1 MKRNYLVSGHNQD
14 LTQGEFSF
22 TAELDFAFLGLRT
35 DGILI
40 TSFFENRTIT
50 ANECE
55 MMVALLEEKLGKRK
69 YRMLLYS
76 TATTYFDKSALSFSA
91 SERGQSFSV
100 VEAYITSNFLH
111 KIIGIIYVYFNRPKV
126 PTKIFTDK
134 SKAIEWLKNF
144 QDE

>member
-1 MKRNYLVSGHNQD
+1 MKRNYLVSGSAQD

-22 TAELDFAFLGLRT
+22 TAELDFAFLGLRI

-50 ANECE
+50 AYECE
-55 MMVALLEEKLGKRK
+55 MMVALLEEKLGKRR

-76 TATTYFDKSALSFSA
+76 TSTTYFDKSALSFSA

-100 VEAYITSNFLH
+100 AEAYITSNLLH
-111 KIIGIIYVYFNRPKV
+111 KIIGIIYVYFDRPKV

-134 SKAIEWLKNF
+134 NRAIEWLKNF
-144 QDE
+144 NAE